1 MRVLVNKGG
10 LQLRRA
16 FYSTFFPFIISLSF
30 EMAAPQCF
38 SRRPRLSENHILC
51 PFCDSPQVLIPVEAG
66 KHDDEEGRH
75 VEEEEAREEG
85 AQPGE
90 HEQGGANQGEVQ
102 HGGGGL
108 HPQCGQWRF
117 GD

>member
-1 MRVLVNKGG
+1 MLS
-10 LQLRRA
+10 LPCD
-16 FYSTFFPFIISLSF
+16 FF
-30 EMAAPQCF
+30 
-38 SRRPRLSENHILC
+38 
-51 PFCDSPQVLIPVEAG
+51 QVLIPVEAG

-90 HEQGGANQGEVQ
+90 HEQGGANQGKVQ

-108 HPQCGQWRF
+108 HQQCGQWRLILLTF
-117 GD
+117 IVARE

>member
-1 MRVLVNKGG
+1 MLS
-10 LQLRRA
+10 LPCD
-16 FYSTFFPFIISLSF
+16 FF
-30 EMAAPQCF
+30 
-38 SRRPRLSENHILC
+38 
-51 PFCDSPQVLIPVEAG
+51 QVLIPVEAG

-75 VEEEEAREEG
+75 VEEEEAGEEG

-102 HGGGGL
+102 HRGGGL
-108 HPQCGQWRF
+108 HRQYGQWRF

>member
-1 MRVLVNKGG
+1 MRVLVNKGGG

-30 EMAAPQCF
+30 DMAAPQCF
-38 SRRPRLSENHILC
+38 SRRPRLSETICCLF
-51 PFCDSPQVLIPVEAG
+51 PVIFFQVLIPVEAG

-108 HPQCGQWRF
+108 Q
-117 GD
+117 